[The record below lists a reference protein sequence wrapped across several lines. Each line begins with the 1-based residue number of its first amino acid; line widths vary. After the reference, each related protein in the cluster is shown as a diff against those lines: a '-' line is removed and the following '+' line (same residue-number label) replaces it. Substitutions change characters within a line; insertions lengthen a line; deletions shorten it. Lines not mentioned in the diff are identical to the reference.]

1 MHTPKFPDRTV
12 RLYVLAS
19 CLIFVS
25 VVILGF
31 STGILPIRRTV
42 SVDARPVSPVFILD
56 PGHGGEDGGAEG
68 VDGTLE
74 KHLNLDTVLT
84 MEALAD
90 FLGYPT
96 VLTRTDDTMLYN
108 RYGAMPESVKK
119 KKSYDLRNRLR
130 FAEESGGSLFCSI
143 HMNKFPQTECRGL
156 QVYYGP
162 AAEASGSYAAVLQ
175 NYARTFLDPENDRET
190 KKADASIYL
199 LHRIRM
205 PAVLVEC
212 GFLSNPEECALL
224 NTPAYRQKT
233 ASVLT
238 AALAE
243 GWEAGLGQKKAEK

>member
-1 MHTPKFPDRTV
+1 MHNHKIPMRTV
-12 RLYVLAS
+12 RLYVLVS
-19 CLIFVS
+19 CLTFVS
-25 VVILGF
+25 IMILGV
-31 STGILPIRRTV
+31 STGILPVRRTV
-42 SVDARPVSPVFILD
+42 LTDARPVSPVFILD

-68 VDGTLE
+68 ADGTLE
-74 KHLNLDTVLT
+74 KHLNLDTALT

-90 FLGYPT
+90 FLGYPA
-96 VLTRTDDTMLYN
+96 VLTRTDDTMLYA
-108 RYGAMPESVKK
+108 RYDSQPTSVRK

-162 AAEASGSYAAVLQ
+162 AAEASGSYAAILQ
-175 NYARTFLDPENDRET
+175 NYARAFLDPENDRET
-190 KKADASIYL
+190 KKADSSIYL
-199 LHRIRM
+199 LHRIEM

-233 ASVLT
+233 AAVLT

-243 GWEAGLGQKKAEK
+243 GWEAGLGQKKTEK